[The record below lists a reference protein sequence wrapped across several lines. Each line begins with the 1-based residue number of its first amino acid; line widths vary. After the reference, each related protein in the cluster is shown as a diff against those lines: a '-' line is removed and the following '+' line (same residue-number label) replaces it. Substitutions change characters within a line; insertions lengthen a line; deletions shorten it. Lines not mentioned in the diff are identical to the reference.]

1 LRQIVVAKDGQ
12 EKVIYINK
20 PQSDHTSQRNPCDE
34 YPRPLRGFEYGRIQY
49 YSQPKQ
55 HSQQPQLVVVAWW
68 LLKPNNND
76 SSGFGRR
83 ERVRKQYD
91 FDDNDCDGFADN
103 DGDGFD
109 QDKLMV
115 ILSKKIGNRL

>member
-1 LRQIVVAKDGQ
+1 
-12 EKVIYINK
+12 
-20 PQSDHTSQRNPCDE
+20 
-34 YPRPLRGFEYGRIQY
+34 LRGFEYGRIQY